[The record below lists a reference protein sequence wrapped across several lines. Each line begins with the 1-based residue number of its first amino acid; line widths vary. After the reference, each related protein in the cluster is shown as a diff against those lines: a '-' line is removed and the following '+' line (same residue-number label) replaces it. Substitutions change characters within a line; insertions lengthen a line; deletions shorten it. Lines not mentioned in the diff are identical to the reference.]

1 MYSIV
6 PQYADTGGD
15 TKEYLTCDVARLQLI
30 YSRDTTDRTPSTCLR
45 DIDHTTDDML
55 ETVLTIDAD
64 DTVACFGQSVTFSG
78 RLGFESYA
86 SYESLANDP
95 IGGRTVIMQYRA
107 WGSTGSWTNDL
118 TLTTDDSG
126 HWSGVHAF
134 SSPVDREWRAK
145 SLDETM
151 IQHDYTTSIRVQWPT
166 QC

>member
-1 MYSIV
+1 
-6 PQYADTGGD
+6 
-15 TKEYLTCDVARLQLI
+15 
-30 YSRDTTDRTPSTCLR
+30 
-45 DIDHTTDDML
+45 
-55 ETVLTIDAD
+55 
-64 DTVACFGQSVTFSG
+64 
-78 RLGFESYA
+78 
-86 SYESLANDP
+86 
-95 IGGRTVIMQYRA
+95 MQYRA